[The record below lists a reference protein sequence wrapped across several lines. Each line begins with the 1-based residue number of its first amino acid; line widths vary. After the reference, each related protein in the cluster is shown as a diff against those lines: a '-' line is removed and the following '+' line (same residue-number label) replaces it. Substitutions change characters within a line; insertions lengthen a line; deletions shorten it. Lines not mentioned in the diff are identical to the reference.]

1 MGKSLMGLLQGP
13 TASRGK
19 ASLGVPWALSNYPEP
34 QAPARRTLTEPHLAP
49 VFLWAG
55 GWGGGVQEQGC
66 WSTTQR
72 AHCSSK
78 APSPTPDLISSYH
91 LPAP

>member
-1 MGKSLMGLLQGP
+1 M
-13 TASRGK
+13 
-19 ASLGVPWALSNYPEP
+19 
-34 QAPARRTLTEPHLAP
+34 EPHLTP

-72 AHCSSK
+72 AHRSSK
-78 APSPTPDLISSYH
+78 APSPTPDLISSHH